1 VLVDGVHWCALLQ
14 SHEKTDAG
22 QRIGQGDIASRSA
35 VRLVDAKAQHPVLAT
50 PGKPGL
56 EK

>member
-1 VLVDGVHWCALLQ
+1 MLVDGVHWCALLQ